1 MRRALGLCAFLRLES
16 LLGRTDLHS
25 SNCESMTNP
34 YSSPTNLQQ
43 EVGTQP
49 TWYVWFYKA
58 YQPVWWIGTALV
70 VASWLNVV
78 TPTIGWIGF
87 ALAGT
92 AALGSYVLT
101 SIAGIKQQDY
111 VILNSRLVKNKDDAY
126 YNAME
131 RFRNGATLMYDGV
144 AFGFRPNNE
153 VACGVVAGTVTLT
166 ESFAMELAEHAQSVF
181 VQLQAECKEFASAV
195 ADHTF
200 RVSIMSGQDAYSR
213 ELCRVVDGNL
223 QWPH

>member
-1 MRRALGLCAFLRLES
+1 
-16 LLGRTDLHS
+16 
-25 SNCESMTNP
+25 MTNP
-34 YSSPTNLQQ
+34 YSSPTNTQQ

-49 TWYVWFYKA
+49 IWYVWFYKA
-58 YQPVWWIGTALV
+58 YQPAWWIGTALV
-70 VASWLNVV
+70 VASWMNVV

-92 AALGSYVLT
+92 AAVGSYILP

-111 VILNSRLVKNKDDAY
+111 VILDSRLVKNKGDAY

-131 RFRNGATLMYDGV
+131 RFRNGATLLYDGV

-153 VACGVVAGTVTLT
+153 IACGVVAGTVTLT
-166 ESFAMELAEHAQSVF
+166 ESSAMELAEQAQSVF
-181 VQLQAECKEFASAV
+181 AQLQTECKEFALAV

-223 QWPH
+223 QWPR